1 MEGSHYHFSC
11 KTGYSLV
18 GAGTLYCSDQGIWNG
33 SFPTC
38 FIGRQLALALM
49 LLFKTYWTQLKML
62 RMDDC

>member
-1 MEGSHYHFSC
+1 MEGSHHHFSC

-38 FIGRQLALALM
+38 FIGRQLAFSSYVVISD
-49 LLFKTYWTQLKML
+49 LLDSTKNVE
-62 RMDDC
+62 DG